1 MGLTNKLEAMNGAMK
16 PGRASR
22 VSDKWTGGGITR
34 RGDILLRSLMA
45 GGLLLAVGWASPSLA
60 QSRLAIVESRV
71 PMSRGTQP
79 ALTVTIPK
87 AKSKDVEKGW
97 KEVLKS
103 YKAKVKTEKGETFGD
118 NALLKQLSENTVD
131 IYTRQTDTVEGTAL
145 TMFVDLGG
153 AFLASSTHPEQYK
166 VAENVLY
173 QFAVEQA
180 KVAMG
185 YEIEAA
191 SKVLET
197 LQKDHKKL
205 ESDQKGLEREIEKH
219 REHMK
224 GLEEQIQE
232 AQKMIEESKSA
243 QAAKKVEVEKQTT
256 AIQELQ
262 QRQKEIQ

>member
-1 MGLTNKLEAMNGAMK
+1 MGLMNKHAAMNGVMK
-16 PGRASR
+16 SGQASR
-22 VSDKWTGGGITR
+22 GSRHLAHGGVGR
-34 RGDILLRSLMA
+34 RGDTLLRGLMA
-45 GGLLLAVGWASPSLA
+45 GGLLLALGWVSPSQA

-87 AKSKDVEKGW
+87 AKSKDIEKGW

-145 TMFVDLGG
+145 TLFVDLGG

-185 YEIEAA
+185 YEIEGAG
-191 SKVLET
+191 KVLET

-205 ESDQKGLEREIEKH
+205 EGDQKGLEREIEKH

-232 AQKMIEESKSA
+232 AQKMIEVSKAA